1 MLPLC
6 LLFYAFLGDM
16 NKSSR
21 PTRLICAMIY
31 TDFIIVETSKGL
43 NIVSHQDAFSVS
55 DAVLHLPASAI
66 DAMSRDELIPK
77 ISFMDHKETEFLP
90 EIFWRLLH

>member
-1 MLPLC
+1 
-6 LLFYAFLGDM
+6 M